1 MQKLLFLVAAIV
13 LLFGLNGCA
22 NDIDNVKDGVMD
34 FDKTLT
40 VGEAFDNWKACNK
53 SQWNSFET
61 DNGIKVVEFKCE
73 EDMRNK
79 SKEMI
84 EFVKKINAEK
94 NTQNRNSIYS
104 IYYDLGDNYSP
115 LSMTSKI
122 TSFQWTINKDN
133 TFQLDNVQA
142 ERRWE
147 DGTKNKWSEKPMEAM
162 KAVYSNKVVDLY
174 GDQVIASYSVGRL
187 N

>member
-79 SKEMI
+79 SKELI
-84 EFVKKINAEK
+84 E
-94 NTQNRNSIYS
+94 
-104 IYYDLGDNYSP
+104 
-115 LSMTSKI
+115 
-122 TSFQWTINKDN
+122 
-133 TFQLDNVQA
+133 
-142 ERRWE
+142 
-147 DGTKNKWSEKPMEAM
+147 
-162 KAVYSNKVVDLY
+162 
-174 GDQVIASYSVGRL
+174 
-187 N
+187 